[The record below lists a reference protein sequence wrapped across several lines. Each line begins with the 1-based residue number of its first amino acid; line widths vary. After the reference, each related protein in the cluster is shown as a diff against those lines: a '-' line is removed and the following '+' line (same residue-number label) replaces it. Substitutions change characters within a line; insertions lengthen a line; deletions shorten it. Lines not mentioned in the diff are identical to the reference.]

1 MARLIDGAI
10 AIPSLLESR
19 KSDPGQAR
27 RLPHKSLPHK
37 SFWRYVLIL
46 ASITGISS
54 PTLLQLPT
62 SAADIAQTP
71 ASRYQPLPPAAC
83 NQLAQ
88 AMTNALK
95 VRVRMT
101 RGSFVDYINREQ
113 GIGCQLIATGDGRN
127 FNQLSDIVSN
137 LSDLLAKQGWSEV
150 SDYTADGPTEVARGF
165 RQGNSLAVFNVEWEP
180 APGASCPQNQPIS
193 ACQLR
198 PDQQIYRI
206 RVNAATK

>member
-1 MARLIDGAI
+1 MARLINCAI
-10 AIPSLLESR
+10 AIPSLL
-19 KSDPGQAR
+19 
-27 RLPHKSLPHK
+27 
-37 SFWRYVLIL
+37 FL

-54 PTLLQLPT
+54 PTLAQLV
-62 SAADIAQTP
+62 AQTQ

-127 FNQLSDIVSN
+127 FNQLSDIVRN

-180 APGASCPQNQPIS
+180 APGASCPPNEPIS
-193 ACQLR
+193 GCQLK
-198 PDQQIYRI
+198 PEQQIYRI
-206 RVNAATK
+206 RLNAATK

>member
-1 MARLIDGAI
+1 MARLININGAI
-10 AIPSLLESR
+10 AIPSLL
-19 KSDPGQAR
+19 
-27 RLPHKSLPHK
+27 
-37 SFWRYVLIL
+37 FL
-46 ASITGISS
+46 ATITGISS
-54 PTLLQLPT
+54 PTLPQVV
-62 SAADIAQTP
+62 AQTP
-71 ASRYQPLPPAAC
+71 AVRYQPLPPAAC

-101 RGSFVDYINREQ
+101 RGSFVDYINQGQ

-137 LSDLLAKQGWSEV
+137 LSDLLAQQGWTEV

-180 APGASCPQNQPIS
+180 APGASCPPNEPIS
-193 ACQLR
+193 ACQLK
-198 PDQQIYRI
+198 PEQQIYRI
-206 RVNAATK
+206 RLNAATK